1 MDFGVIVIEEV
12 FVGVLEV
19 VGNEKGGVVIKGF
32 LMGCIGG
39 VILLGFEDVDNVVV
53 FIRVWFFFVMVIEF
67 FLFEV
72 FIFEWFILEFIL
84 VLRFELFKKYM
95 KFFVCSF

>member
-1 MDFGVIVIEEV
+1 MKFDGGLFVVLFVGFCYGDVIRLDLKFVWLQLDFGVIVIEEV

-53 FIRVWFFFVMVIEF
+53 FIRV
-67 FLFEV
+67 
-72 FIFEWFILEFIL
+72 
-84 VLRFELFKKYM
+84 
-95 KFFVCSF
+95 